1 MSAPGSRPSFR
12 PFGPARPPAK
22 VAPRRRVGRGTLA
35 VLAALLLASGG
46 LRLASGAEGAIAAVA
61 PAFDTLAVTAEGED
75 SCTPADT
82 PEALLEAFR
91 QREERIEARESQL
104 ADRMQALR
112 LAEAEV
118 AEKLAALQEAQS
130 SLEATLA
137 LAATAAEDDIT
148 RLTAVYEN
156 MKPEDAAA
164 LFEQMAPDF
173 AAGFLAR
180 MNAPAAAAVM
190 TNLPPET
197 AHALSVV
204 IAGRNA
210 AAPRE

>member
-1 MSAPGSRPSFR
+1 MSAAP
-12 PFGPARPPAK
+12 
-22 VAPRRRVGRGTLA
+22 APRRKARRVGRGTLA
-35 VLAALLLASGG
+35 AVASLLLASGL
-46 LRLASGAEGAIAAVA
+46 LRAATGADGAIAAA
-61 PAFDTLAVTAEGED
+61 ISGPGGLLPVTAEGEAPGP
-75 SCTPADT
+75 CGGTPAT
-82 PEALLEAFR
+82 EELLAAFEL
-91 QREERIEARESQL
+91 REERLQAREAQM

-118 AEKLAALQEAQS
+118 AEKLTALQEAEA
-130 SLEATLA
+130 SLQATLA

-164 LFEQMAPDF
+164 LFEQMTPDF

-190 TNLPPET
+190 SNLEPAT
-197 AHALSVV
+197 AHSLSVV

>member
-1 MSAPGSRPSFR
+1 M
-12 PFGPARPPAK
+12 
-22 VAPRRRVGRGTLA
+22 
-35 VLAALLLASGG
+35 AALLLCSGL
-46 LRLASGAEGAIAAVA
+46 LRAATGADGAIASAITSA
-61 PAFDTLAVTAEGED
+61 PGGLLPVTAQAEAGPCEG
-75 SCTPADT
+75 TPAT
-82 PEALLEAFR
+82 EELLAAF
-91 QREERIEARESQL
+91 QLREDRLEAREAQV

-112 LAEAEV
+112 LAEDEV

-137 LAATAAEDDIT
+137 LAATAAEDDIA

-156 MKPEDAAA
+156 MKAEEAAA
-164 LFEQMAPDF
+164 LFEQMAPEF

-190 TNLPPET
+190 SSLEPET
-197 AHALSVV
+197 AHSLSVV